1 MEITWH
7 TLCYTYI
14 DKKAIARGFKAK
26 PRVWKFFSYYFIFIY
41 LFFRKK
47 TNYRRK
53 EWRQEEIE
61 AQYEKELA
69 EREAQRQEYPTAEEI
84 ETLNNEFAKDARA
97 KMFWIY
103 KTKDM
108 KELKVVAAV
117 LTYIVGLKIRKKCN
131 FREVALFDRG

>member
-1 MEITWH
+1 VTP
-7 TLCYTYI
+7 
-14 DKKAIARGFKAK
+14 KKH
-26 PRVWKFFSYYFIFIY
+26 Y
-41 LFFRKK
+41 LKEA

-53 EWRQEEIE
+53 EWREEEIE

-69 EREAQRQEYPTAEEI
+69 EREAQRQNQPTAEEI

-108 KELKVVAAV
+108 KELKQW
-117 LTYIVGLKIRKKCN
+117 L
-131 FREVALFDRG
+131 E